1 MDARPL
7 KFKME
12 GGSIIARILEES
24 FNLLKVAILAIIG
37 LHGGG
42 VGKMGR
48 FGGDGAFPGLKL
60 HWGPVLWPS
69 LRIVFPRLVVRDFL

>member
-12 GGSIIARILEES
+12 GGSIIAGILEES
-24 FNLLKVAILAIIG
+24 FNPLKAAILAITG

-48 FGGDGAFPGLKL
+48 FGGDGAFQGLKL
-60 HWGPVLWPS
+60 HWGQVLWPS
-69 LRIVFPRLVVRDFL
+69 LRIVFLRLVARDLL